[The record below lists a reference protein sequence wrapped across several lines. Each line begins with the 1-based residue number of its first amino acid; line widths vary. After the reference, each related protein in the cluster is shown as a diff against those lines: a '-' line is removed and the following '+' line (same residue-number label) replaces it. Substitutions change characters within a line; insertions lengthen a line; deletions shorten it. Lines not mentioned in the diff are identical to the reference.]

1 MIPKI
6 IHYVWVGGQPKSK
19 EIQACLA
26 SWKRRLPDYQII
38 EWNESNIDLHENK
51 YIEQAYAAKKWAF
64 VSDYVRAKALEQQ
77 GGIYLDTDVMVLTDF
92 DDLLGDR
99 AFIGFEN
106 QDYLSAA
113 IIAAEAHHPLM
124 KDILHYYDGL
134 DFTFDQKNQMAG
146 VNSLSVTEI
155 LQKYGLQRGNFDQTL
170 RDGIHVYPD
179 GILCN
184 PSPESRSIH
193 LFTGTWIDGRQSWK
207 HDLVVF
213 LKLHIKT
220 QKQAKI
226 YYRLF
231 RR

>member
-99 AFIGFEN
+99 AVNLVKKTPIANYGVPIVSPHYDNGEAVNLSQTVSPVVQAFWNLAAAKTGN
-106 QDYLSAA
+106 QHMLRRGLGALYL
-113 IIAAEAHHPLM
+113 
-124 KDILHYYDGL
+124 
-134 DFTFDQKNQMAG
+134 
-146 VNSLSVTEI
+146 
-155 LQKYGLQRGNFDQTL
+155 
-170 RDGIHVYPD
+170 
-179 GILCN
+179 
-184 PSPESRSIH
+184 
-193 LFTGTWIDGRQSWK
+193 
-207 HDLVVF
+207 
-213 LKLHIKT
+213 
-220 QKQAKI
+220 
-226 YYRLF
+226 
-231 RR
+231 